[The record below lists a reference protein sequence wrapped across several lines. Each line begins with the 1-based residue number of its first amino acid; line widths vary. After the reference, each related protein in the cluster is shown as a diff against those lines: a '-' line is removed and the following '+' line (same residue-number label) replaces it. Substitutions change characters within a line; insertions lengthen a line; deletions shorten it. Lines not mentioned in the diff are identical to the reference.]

1 MDRTMVENFPPAH
14 PGAYVRKNLLEPRG
28 LTVTK
33 AAKLIGLSRQNVS
46 NFLNGKVSA
55 TSNMAARLERTFG
68 ISATKILEMQTK
80 YNSQKAKKKTINSAQ
95 NASPYVVSLMNFK
108 ANDIQNFFTEGNS
121 RRSLLAVFLRK
132 LVHSTGRDLQKVDF
146 PGNDDAERPGLDGV
160 IEANTGTPWIPCG
173 VSAWEFGVNEK
184 IKRKAEGDFEKR
196 VDSIDAANR
205 SNITFVFVTP
215 RRWPGKNVWIEEKR
229 KERLWKDVR
238 AYDASDLEQWLE
250 QSSEAQFWFAEQTD
264 RSYDGVKTLDYCWHD
279 WADVTTPVL
288 HPLLFASAIDAW
300 MDKIKSFLESD
311 GADVLKISAD
321 SPQEAEAFI
330 YQALNKLKR
339 RRFRDKVLVF
349 DKEGVLQKLAQGRAD
364 FIAFIPKRE
373 VAEELGSCY
382 KSLKTIVFYPRNV
395 TNVKLD
401 VVLQPLTKE
410 DFDNALVAMK
420 MSHDDIEKMTNASG
434 RSLTILRRIL
444 AKTEVIRKPTWV
456 KKRELAKGLFPLL
469 LVGSWDIRNE
479 SDQTILS
486 LLAGVPW
493 ELLEDRIHEL
503 LEFDDSPIWTFSGK
517 QGVISKIDALF
528 TVADKVSQNGLD
540 RFFEVAKIVLGEDD
554 PAFELPEEERLVA
567 PLRGKSQ
574 EFSKAMRESVAET
587 LVLLAVYGNDLF
599 KKRLGI
605 DVERKVAN
613 TVRELL
619 TPLTTRRLE
628 ENKRELPL
636 YAEAAPE
643 TFLCI
648 MERDLRKEKPQV
660 LSLLR
665 PAQTWPLC
673 SCPRSG
679 LLWALEG
686 LAWSP
691 QNFRRVVEILGQLS
705 EVEIDDNWCN
715 KPIESLG
722 AILRAWMPQTAATHE
737 MRVAMVNML
746 LNNYPR
752 VGWEICLR
760 QLRDYRRCTGGYNYK
775 PKWRTDGRGF
785 GEPFRTWAPIR
796 AFVDEMEALALNRPS
811 YTVEMLCD
819 LVTKLHLFTPEH
831 QTRVWELIESWHD
844 KVPNDGEIA
853 TIRETIHRTF
863 LSRRARKRF
872 NEEDCA
878 DLLEKAKAVY
888 FDLQPKDILNRH
900 EWLFRQGWVEELPD
914 ELEKDEMGY
923 QTREQRVELL
933 RREALTE
940 ILCEHGMSGIFA
952 LSDKGKCQREIGRI
966 LVSGLLTEEQIE
978 DLILQC
984 LRSSENNF
992 GRKDLLAG
1000 ALWALGDKRRK
1011 TLYESLR
1018 EKVSEKEMLRLL
1030 FLSPYRASTWELA
1043 KQLSAEARSRY
1054 WDEVV
1059 PQYICDSHEENNESV
1074 RRLLKVGRPRAAFV
1088 SMEIKLEEL
1097 DPSLLVQIL
1106 SGMVKKSRDKTG
1118 EYRLD
1123 GDYVRHAFELINC
1136 NPELALEDK
1145 AGLEFA
1151 YLEVLTP
1158 LMRMEKQR
1166 RIPNLERHIELH
1178 PELFVQAVVWAY
1190 KRDDDGED
1198 PPELRAP
1205 DNSRGQCVER
1215 AHRLLETIGR
1225 IPGQDEAT
1233 KEEQRE
1239 KLEEWVRTV
1248 RRFCAELSRADIAD
1262 FCLGKL
1268 FSAAPVGD
1276 DGVWPNEAVRDVMED
1291 LQSDYISQGAN
1302 TGLYNARG
1310 PHCRK
1315 EGGDQERELAD
1326 KYRAWAEA
1334 LQSTHPFVSSTL
1346 LMSMVKTYE
1355 YEAEERDTEANVRRR
1370 LRH

>member
-1 MDRTMVENFPPAH
+1 MKVDSIVQH
-14 PGAYVRKNLLEPRG
+14 PGCFVRKNILAPRG
-28 LTVTK
+28 LTVTE
-33 AAKLIGLSRQNVS
+33 AAKLIGLSRPSLS

-55 TSNMAARLERTFG
+55 TPNMAARLERAFD
-68 ISATKILEMQTK
+68 ISATEILEMQTK
-80 YNSQKAKKKTINSAQ
+80 YDAQ
-95 NASPYVVSLMNFK
+95 TDNTADAAQHARSFVVPFMNFK
-108 ANDIQNFFTEGNS
+108 ANDIEEWFSKNIDARALF
-121 RRSLLAVFLRK
+121 AVFLRI
-132 LVHSTGRDLQKVDF
+132 LIHSTGRGLQKVDF
-146 PGNDDAERPGLDGV
+146 PGNDDAERPGWDGWV
-160 IEANTGTPWIPCG
+160 ESSSGTPWIPSG
-173 VSAWEFGVNEK
+173 ASGWEFGVTKDFKKKARDDFSKRCHKIAGIEK
-184 IKRKAEGDFEKR
+184 K
-196 VDSIDAANR
+196 NT
-205 SNITFVFVTP
+205 TFVFVTP
-215 RRWPGKNVWIEEKR
+215 HRWPDKNAWAATMKMREP
-229 KERLWKDVR
+229 WKDIRV
-238 AYDASDLEQWLE
+238 YDASDLEQWME
-250 QSSEAQFWFAEQTD
+250 QSLAGQIWFADRTG
-264 RSYDGVKTLDYCWHD
+264 RSYNGVRSLDQCWHD
-279 WADVTTPVL
+279 WADVTEPKLDPSLFSVAVEVWRDKIQSFL
-288 HPLLFASAIDAW
+288 KKDNAHPLRIT
-300 MDKIKSFLESD
+300 
-311 GADVLKISAD
+311 AD
-321 SPQEAEAFI
+321 SPEEALAFVS
-330 YQALNKLKR
+330 QVLATSDLNQY
-339 RRFRDKVLVF
+339 RDCVLVF
-349 DKEGVLQKLAQGRAD
+349 DKPDILPKLARGSTD
-364 FIAFIPKRE
+364 FIAVIHTPE
-373 VAEELGSCY
+373 VVEELGPYCA
-382 KSLKTIVFYPRNV
+382 SLKSIVFYPRNAS
-395 TNVKLD
+395 NVQCD
-401 VVLQPLTKE
+401 VELNPLGQE
-410 DFDNALVAMK
+410 AFANALKVMK
-420 MSHDDIEKMTNASG
+420 ISPDDIAKQENDSG
-434 RSLTILRRIL
+434 RSLTVLRRRL
-444 AKTEVIRKPTWV
+444 AHEAISKPTW
-456 KKRELAKGLFPLL
+456 AKNVEIAQGFVPLV
-469 LVGSWDIRNE
+469 LVGCWNSL
-479 SDQTILS
+479 SKVDQTILS
-486 LLAGVPW
+486 LLAGTSW
-493 ELLEDRIHEL
+493 EVLENRILVLLKFE
-503 LEFDDSPIWTFSGK
+503 DSPLWTIGGR
-517 QGVISKIDALF
+517 QGVISKLDSLF
-528 TVADKVSQNGLD
+528 LIADSVSKTSLD
-540 RFFEVAKIVLGEDD
+540 CFFEVAQIVLGVDD
-554 PAFELPEEERLVA
+554 PSFELPEEERLVA
-567 PLRGKSQ
+567 PLQGKSQ

-587 LVLLAVYGNDLF
+587 LVMLAVYGNGLF

-605 DVERKVAN
+605 DVEWKVAN

-648 MERDLRKEKPQV
+648 MEGDLRKEKPQV
-660 LSLLR
+660 LGLLR
-665 PAQTWPLC
+665 PAQTWPMC

-691 QNFRRVVEILGQLS
+691 HNFSRVGEILGRLS
-705 EVEIDDNWCN
+705 EVEIDDNWGN

-722 AILRAWMPQTAATHE
+722 AILRAWMPQTAAKHE

-746 LNNYPR
+746 LKNYPR
-752 VGWEICLR
+752 VGWKICLQ
-760 QLRDYRRCTGGYNYK
+760 QLRDYGRCTGGYSYK
-775 PKWRTDGRGF
+775 PKWRTDGCGF
-785 GEPFRTWAPIR
+785 GEPFQTWAPIR
-796 AFVDEMEALALNRPS
+796 AFVEEMETLALNRPS

-831 QTRVWELIESWHD
+831 QTRVWELIEGWHD
-844 KVPNDGEIA
+844 KVPNDGEIS
-853 TIRETIHRTF
+853 TMRETIHRTF
-863 LSRRARKRF
+863 LSRWARKRF
-872 NEEDCA
+872 NEEDHA
-878 DLLEKAKAVY
+878 DLLEKARAVY
-888 FDLQPKDILNRH
+888 FDLQPKDNLNRY

-914 ELEKDEMGY
+914 ELEKDEMDY
-923 QTREQRVELL
+923 QKREQRVELL

-940 ILCEHGMSGIFA
+940 ILGEHGMSGIFS
-952 LSDKGKCQREIGRI
+952 LSDKGKCQREIGGI

-984 LRSSENNF
+984 LRSSENNL
-992 GRKDLLAG
+992 GRKDLLGG

-1011 TLYESLR
+1011 TLCESLR
-1018 EKVSEKEMLRLL
+1018 GKVSEMEMLRLL
-1030 FLSPYRASTWELA
+1030 FLSPYRASTWELT

-1054 WDEVV
+1054 WDEVI
-1059 PQYICDSHEENNESV
+1059 PQYICDSHEENNDSV

-1097 DPSLLVQIL
+1097 EPSLLVQIL

-1136 NPELALEDK
+1136 NPELTLEDK

-1291 LQSDYISQGAN
+1291 LQSDYISQGAH

-1310 PHCRK
+1310 PHWRK
-1315 EGGDQERELAD
+1315 EGGDQERGLAD

-1334 LQSTHPFVSSTL
+1334 LEFTHPFVSSRL

-1355 YEAEERDTEANVRRR
+1355 REAEEHDTEAQIQRR
-1370 LRH
+1370 LRGCPFEL